1 MPDLKSER
9 LQFLRSAGAL
19 LVAVACVAGCVLPPE
34 KSQPERSWTA
44 PAEFDQ
50 PAGTDTGL
58 VSRTAPLSNMPWQ
71 QYFTDSQLQALIN
84 KALQHNRDLR
94 ATAARVMQAQKAY
107 GIQYAV
113 GLPQINAGAGANRA
127 GLTDNSAFFGIP
139 AVNSGYQVGL
149 SMVSWELDFWGRV
162 QDLRDSAM
170 QQFLSADANRRAATL
185 SLIAQVAQTYI
196 GLGRS
201 DEQIELARAQV
212 LNREESL
219 RFTQRRV
226 DTGAAAPVELTTAQL
241 LLNQAKTTLVALQQG
256 RAEQWQA
263 MNLLVGGGMTSL
275 SKITL
280 STQAWPEVPAGV
292 PSDLLKSRPD
302 IMAAEHQLQ
311 AMQANVSAARAA
323 FFPRITLTA
332 LGGVSSNQFSQLFD
346 GGNGTWM
353 FSPQISLPIFDGGA
367 RQSNHELQTWRRT
380 ESLAQYEKA
389 IQAAFREVNDA
400 LSNTHWLKQRLE
412 LSTADRVQQQE
423 RARVAKSRFQAGSTP
438 YQDVLEAQRD
448 QLQVEQ
454 ALIQARGAWI
464 SSRINLYAAL
474 GGGSALL
481 ANTVSTSVSPTAH

>member
-1 MPDLKSER
+1 MPVLMSER
-9 LQFLRSAGAL
+9 FRFLRSAGAL
-19 LVAVACVAGCVLPPE
+19 SVIAACVSGCVLPPE
-34 KSQPERSWTA
+34 KSQPDRSWAA
-44 PAEFDQ
+44 PAQFDQ
-50 PAGTDTGL
+50 PAGADAGSAL
-58 VSRTAPLSNMPWQ
+58 HTAPLSNMPWQ
-71 QYFTDSQLQALIN
+71 QYFNDAQLQALIA
-84 KALQHNRDLR
+84 KALQQNRDLR

-107 GIQYAV
+107 GIQYAA
-113 GLPQINAGAGANRA
+113 GLPQINAGASANRA
-127 GLTDNSAFFGIP
+127 GLTDSSAFFGIP

-162 QDLRDSAM
+162 QDLRDSAL
-170 QQFLSADANRRAATL
+170 QQFWSADANRRAATL

-196 GLGRS
+196 ALGRS

-212 LNREESL
+212 LNREESW

-241 LLNQAKTTLVALQQG
+241 LLNQAKSTLLALQQG

-263 MNLLVGGGMTSL
+263 LNLLVGGGLAPS
-275 SKITL
+275 SKIIL
-280 STQAWPEVPAGV
+280 STQAWPELPPGV

-311 AMQANVSAARAA
+311 GMQANVNAARAA
-323 FFPRITLTA
+323 FFPSITLTA
-332 LGGVSSNQFSQLFD
+332 VGGVSSNQFSQLFD
-346 GGNGTWM
+346 SGNGTWM
-353 FSPQISLPIFDGGA
+353 FSPRISLPIFDGGL

-400 LSNTHWLKQRLE
+400 MSNTYWLKQRLE
-412 LSTADRVQQQE
+412 LSTADRLQQQE
-423 RARVAKSRFQAGSTP
+423 RARVAKRRFQVGSSS
-438 YQDVLEAQRD
+438 YQEVLDAQRD

-464 SSRINLYAAL
+464 SSRINLYSAL
-474 GGGSALL
+474 GGGSAMLTDT
-481 ANTVSTSVSPTAH
+481 ASTSVPPTAH